1 MPSTIGELVKKRVIE
16 KWINGFPRDKI
27 ASDLQIG
34 AGSVSGIVSDFK
46 KNLQESDIDSVR
58 ELAVEAKK
66 EGLSV
71 SDLANHIRL
80 RNFFIKSGASE
91 EKVESFIA
99 NVSAGD
105 VPPDK
110 IIEHVN
116 QLHEVSK
123 KESIPLDQVPRHVEL
138 KLEEKKKIDE
148 QIKGDDPTL
157 QGKNVNIQAIK
168 LSMTSEV

>member
-1 MPSTIGELVKKRVIE
+1 
-16 KWINGFPRDKI
+16 
-27 ASDLQIG
+27 
-34 AGSVSGIVSDFK
+34 
-46 KNLQESDIDSVR
+46 
-58 ELAVEAKK
+58 
-66 EGLSV
+66 
-71 SDLANHIRL
+71 
-80 RNFFIKSGASE
+80 
-91 EKVESFIA
+91 
-99 NVSAGD
+99 
-105 VPPDK
+105 
-110 IIEHVN
+110 VN